1 MDVPGDGV
9 HVERGARLVK
19 YADALADRN
28 FAIAKS
34 TVRVSRT
41 PPPSPPSNLLI
52 PQIREAQVAAKLK
65 QEVVVLDQ
73 RLAEIDVHIS
83 VLKKKVRETPDRV
96 GKKMAF
102 MQMKNL
108 QKQAVRFTRLYQ
120 ICSSMEDDVREQA
133 IMKNTSTVLQEFVN
147 HHEELIKDSSM
158 QKLVEQYEELQMNVE
173 DITNNAGYVGDV
185 LRATTDQENGD
196 VDWDEELEAFLA
208 EDDGFDDVSLT
219 ASATKHVPLPPETQT
234 IPNDGKKDARA
245 AVASDT
251 TPRTPSSDLPV
262 VPTGPVA
269 PVVTT
274 VTADEEEEIRR
285 RRFAEAFETAT
296 EPVADERRGGALT
309 EA

>member
-1 MDVPGDGV
+1 MFV
-9 HVERGARLVK
+9 ARQV
-19 YADALADRN
+19 
-28 FAIAKS
+28 
-34 TVRVSRT
+34 
-41 PPPSPPSNLLI
+41 
-52 PQIREAQVAAKLK
+52 REAQVVAKLK

-83 VLKKKVRETPDRV
+83 GLKKKIRETPDRV

-173 DITNNAGYVGDV
+173 DISNNAGYLGDV

-196 VDWDEELEAFLA
+196 VDDWEKELDDFLA
-208 EDDGFDDVSLT
+208 EGDDALDTSSTVS
-219 ASATKHVPLPPETQT
+219 AMKNVPLPPETQT
-234 IPNDGKKDARA
+234 IPNQ
-245 AVASDT
+245 SI
-251 TPRTPSSDLPV
+251 TPSSDLPV
-262 VPTGPVA
+262 VPSVQPV
-269 PVVTT
+269 PVV
-274 VTADEEEEIRR
+274 VPAVGEEEERR
-285 RRFAEAFETAT
+285 QLFAAAFT
-296 EPVADERRGGALT
+296 EEV
-309 EA
+309 